1 MKRTVAVIPA
11 RYDSSRFPGKALAAD
26 TGRPL
31 IVHVSERVRLAET
44 VQRVIVATDDDRIR
58 AAVEAHG
65 GEAVMTGREHVN
77 GTSRIAEIAPSI
89 DAEFIVNVQGDEP
102 EIDPHLIDL
111 AVDALAG
118 HDECPMSTVASP
130 FADDEDP
137 SDPNIVKVVVDR
149 SGRAL
154 YFSRALIPFDRGGG
168 AAFRLV
174 GGGGGAGATPQ
185 AAGGAKP
192 QAAPL
197 KHVGMYVYRR
207 PFLDEYVRLPPTP
220 LECAERLEQLRVL
233 EHGYDIAVAIGRAH
247 HHGIDT
253 PEQYAA
259 FVKRCA
265 AGERP

>member
-1 MKRTVAVIPA
+1 VKRTVAVIPA
-11 RYDSSRFPGKALAAD
+11 RYDSSRFPGKVLAAD

-65 GEAVMTGREHVN
+65 GEAVMTRREHVN
-77 GTSRIAEIAPSI
+77 GTSRIAEVAPSI

-111 AVDALAG
+111 AVDVLAG

-137 SDPNIVKVVVDR
+137 ADPNIVKVVVDR

-154 YFSRALIPFDRGGG
+154 YFSRALIPFDRGG
-168 AAFRLV
+168 
-174 GGGGGAGATPQ
+174 AG
-185 AAGGAKP
+185 GGAKP

-207 PFLDEYVRLPPTP
+207 PFLDEYVRLEPAP
-220 LECAERLEQLRVL
+220 LERAERLEQLRVL
-233 EHGYDIAVAIGRAH
+233 EHGYDIAVAIGQAH

-259 FVKRCA
+259 FVQRYA

>member
-31 IVHVSERVRLAET
+31 IVHVAQRVRLAET

-65 GEAVMTGREHVN
+65 VEAVMTGREHVN

-111 AVDALAG
+111 AVDVLAE

-137 SDPNIVKVVVDR
+137 ADPNIVKVVVDR

-168 AAFRLV
+168 SARAK
-174 GGGGGAGATPQ
+174 PQ

-207 PFLDEYVRLPPTP
+207 PFLDEYVRLEPTP
-220 LECAERLEQLRVL
+220 LERAERLEQLRVL
-233 EHGYDIAVAIGRAH
+233 EHGYDIAVAIGCAH

-265 AGERP
+265 AGERA